1 MSAHYDGGEVIEG
14 RRLREVEVAYV
25 EDPTLDMGRDDDDD
39 GVISPPV
46 SCIASPKPPLYL
58 TYNQPTAMLVRHD
71 IDEHSPRTT

>member
-46 SCIASPKPPLYL
+46 SRLLLQPI
-58 TYNQPTAMLVRHD
+58 TYNGVSLT
-71 IDEHSPRTT
+71 

>member
-46 SCIASPKPPLYL
+46 SCLLTQPITHLTIYQVITKLSRNSCASL
-58 TYNQPTAMLVRHD
+58 
-71 IDEHSPRTT
+71 I

>member
-1 MSAHYDGGEVIEG
+1 MSAHYDGGEVIGG

-46 SCIASPKPPLYL
+46 SCLLLGLGPI
-58 TYNQPTAMLVRHD
+58 TY
-71 IDEHSPRTT
+71 IDVLLLQQCMRIFANH